1 MYMVSSEDTV
11 CGKIYDKQMHNLVND
26 KFMKKT
32 VIILSTLFLI
42 LISGISCSADRRRI
56 TRTDTPTSG
65 VAEILADECFA
76 PIVQEQIDVFEG
88 LNKDATIIP
97 TYTSEKQAFDLFLAD
112 SIRVL
117 IASRELTPA
126 EAQIIK
132 ERGKTLRSQKYAI
145 DGIALIINKNN
156 PDSLITMADINKIMT
171 GKVRSWKD
179 INPGSKLGEISVA
192 FDTPNSSTV
201 RYIRDSICKG
211 EPLGDNLKAIT
222 TDSVR
227 AIDLTDRTP
236 NQKVIDYVSSVPNA
250 LGIIGV
256 NWVSNP
262 SDSTKLSFI
271 NNIRV
276 MSISRADTATRKNS
290 FKPFAAYLKLQ
301 EYPLSR
307 DLYIMISDVRGGLP
321 SGFVDFAAGERGQR
335 IILKSGLLPAYALTR
350 VVSVKPTFD

>member
-1 MYMVSSEDTV
+1 MINML
-11 CGKIYDKQMHNLVND
+11 KLVNNR
-26 KFMKKT
+26 FMKKT
-32 VIILSTLFLI
+32 VVILPILFFV
-42 LISGISCSADRRRI
+42 LISGISCSHGGTV

-65 VAEILADECFA
+65 VAEIVADECFA
-76 PIVQEQIDVFEG
+76 PIVQEQVDVFEA

-97 TYTSEKQAFDLFLAD
+97 TYTSEMQAFDLFLAD
-112 SIRVL
+112 SIRLL
-117 IASRELTPA
+117 IASRELTPN

-132 ERGKTLRSQKYAI
+132 DRNQTLRSQKYAI
-145 DGIALIINKNN
+145 DAIALIVNKAN
-156 PDSLITMADINKIMT
+156 PDTLISVSDIKKIMT

-179 INPGSKLGEISVA
+179 LNPNSKLGDIAVA

-222 TDSVR
+222 SDSVR
-227 AIDLTDRTP
+227 AIDLVDRTP
-236 NQKVIDYVSSVPNA
+236 NQKVIDYVAAVPNA

-271 NNIRV
+271 QNIKV
-276 MSISRADTATRKNS
+276 MSVSREEKATLEDS
-290 FKPFAAYLKLQ
+290 YKPFAAFLKLQ
-301 EYPLSR
+301 KYPLSR
-307 DLYIMISDVRGGLP
+307 DIYVMISDVRGGLP
-321 SGFVDFAAGERGQR
+321 SGFVSFAAGERGQR

-350 VVSVKPTFD
+350 VVNVKPSFE